1 MGWDLLQFW
10 FRLNSPL
17 PGLVQN
23 WLRPLEGPR
32 LNLALEWSPK
42 QGAAAYRI
50 CATDPAITRC
60 SHPTFSAASPLP
72 RS

>member
-10 FRLNSPL
+10 FRPNSPPPRL
-17 PGLVQN
+17 GPELAQASG
-23 WLRPLEGPR
+23 RPW